1 MALIVDTGPLYA
13 YVDADDRHHTASLD
27 LLRTHPGPLVVPT
40 LVVTEVAYLVS
51 TRLGSQAEVRF
62 IGDLASG
69 DLQVE
74 PVAAGDWL
82 RIAELVHTYRDL
94 PLGTVDASVVAASER
109 LNITTVATTD
119 RRDFTVVRPDHC
131 DHLNILPDIG
141 PG

>member
-1 MALIVDTGPLYA
+1 
-13 YVDADDRHHTASLD
+13 
-27 LLRTHPGPLVVPT
+27 
-40 LVVTEVAYLVS
+40 VVTEVAYLVS
-51 TRLGSQAEVRF
+51 TRLGPEAEVRF

-69 DLQVE
+69 DLQVD

-94 PLGTVDASVVAASER
+94 PLGTVDASVVAACER

-119 RRDFTVVRPDHC
+119 RRDFAVVRPDHC
-131 DHLNILPDIG
+131 DHLNILPVFG